1 MNPENQFFQAAKRAV
16 TPLLLGVLLSL
27 AGCIPNRGYRTQ
39 LPPCKPGSDGALLPT
54 CSVQVVKSVFDNKP
68 VDIPVAFVEFDDV
81 GQAFKRGQIKAA
93 EDVIRAERQ
102 QHKDDTVV
110 TVLFIH
116 GWKNNA
122 SDNTANVP
130 GFRRFL
136 QEFEPKLPPHVRL
149 VGVYFGWRGGTTNLA
164 VVKELTYWNRRDD
177 ATYIPGSNLSEALLR
192 VARAAKGP
200 EYNDPQSNF
209 VVVGHSF
216 GGLVLERTVTQYLTR
231 RVVEH
236 EPTDKEHSGD
246 FRPFADLLVFVNEAA
261 AATEA
266 IQLLTMLKDSVELQ
280 TYPTIVS
287 ITSEGDM
294 ATRFILPVGQGASL
308 LKPSKKG
315 LRDYGP
321 PSGPA
326 KEYDADPFGIAKQR
340 SYYLRSATHIQ
351 QLQSHVIGS
360 EDNKDI
366 LNAYKDTDQGY
377 TCASIPFVDGN
388 ATKFKNYYVVRRR
401 AAPNNTPYWIMQMPT
416 EIVAD
421 HSNVFRIEFATLL
434 QAFVLRQAADEKPD
448 YKTCYRQLELLP
460 PTQTPHMEQMKS
472 AIRVKAR

>member
-1 MNPENQFFQAAKRAV
+1 MNPTIEFFQGAKRAV

-149 VGVYFGWRGGTTNLA
+149 LGVYFGWRGGTTNLA

-177 ATYIPGSNLSEALLR
+177 ATSIPGSNLSHALFR
-192 VARAAKGP
+192 VSRAA
-200 EYNDPQSNF
+200 
-209 VVVGHSF
+209 
-216 GGLVLERTVTQYLTR
+216 T
-231 RVVEH
+231 
-236 EPTDKEHSGD
+236 
-246 FRPFADLLVFVNEAA
+246 
-261 AATEA
+261 
-266 IQLLTMLKDSVELQ
+266 
-280 TYPTIVS
+280 
-287 ITSEGDM
+287 
-294 ATRFILPVGQGASL
+294 
-308 LKPSKKG
+308 
-315 LRDYGP
+315 
-321 PSGPA
+321 GPA
-326 KEYDADPFGIAKQR
+326 TNGPH
-340 SYYLRSATHIQ
+340 STSL
-351 QLQSHVIGS
+351 
-360 EDNKDI
+360 
-366 LNAYKDTDQGY
+366 
-377 TCASIPFVDGN
+377 FVYHPLSS
-388 ATKFKNYYVVRRR
+388 F
-401 AAPNNTPYWIMQMPT
+401 
-416 EIVAD
+416 
-421 HSNVFRIEFATLL
+421 LL
-434 QAFVLRQAADEKPD
+434 DRH
-448 YKTCYRQLELLP
+448 R
-460 PTQTPHMEQMKS
+460 
-472 AIRVKAR
+472 